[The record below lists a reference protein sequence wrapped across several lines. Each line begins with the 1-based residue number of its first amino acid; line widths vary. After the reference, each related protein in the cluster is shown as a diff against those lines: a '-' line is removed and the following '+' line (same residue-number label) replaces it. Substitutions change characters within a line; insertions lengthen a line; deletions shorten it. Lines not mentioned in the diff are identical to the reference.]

1 MTLLLLYAPFMLL
14 VTYVLSPILNFL
26 CGVRLG
32 GRVEG
37 ARVLDRVQDGDLAAA
52 AIGAAVL
59 GGIIAGV
66 KNRDYSFW
74 IAWCLILPPMLIF
87 LAMLPRRSGERPR
100 RPSLDDQERH
110 W

>member
-1 MTLLLLYAPFMLL
+1 MDLTGDFNFVGWIAIWGL
-14 VTYVLSPILNFL
+14 V
-26 CGVRLG
+26 
-32 GRVEG
+32 
-37 ARVLDRVQDGDLAAA
+37 

-59 GGIIAGV
+59 GGIVAGV

>member
-1 MTLLLLYAPFMLL
+1 MDQT
-14 VTYVLSPILNFL
+14 
-26 CGVRLG
+26 G
-32 GRVEG
+32 GIDMMG
-37 ARVLDRVQDGDLAAA
+37 WI
-52 AIGAAVL
+52 AIWGFIAIVAAVL
-59 GGIIAGV
+59 AGIVAGI

-74 IAWCLILPPMLIF
+74 IAWCLILPPLLVF

>member
-1 MTLLLLYAPFMLL
+1 MDQTVGIDMMGWIAIWGFIAL
-14 VTYVLSPILNFL
+14 V
-26 CGVRLG
+26 
-32 GRVEG
+32 
-37 ARVLDRVQDGDLAAA
+37 
-52 AIGAAVL
+52 AAVL
-59 GGIIAGV
+59 AGIVAGI

-74 IAWCLILPPMLIF
+74 IAWCLILPPLLVV